1 MRDLL
6 SLSQTKYAR
15 ELRRYLA
22 SFDEPVEYRI
32 RPSRLRQPR
41 AQGRLSRALAH
52 AHAYVWSD
60 GGERLVHRLGVG
72 AILAIGCVLA
82 YHLLFHR

>member
-22 SFDEPVEYRI
+22 SLDQPIEYH
-32 RPSRLRQPR
+32 RPSRRRQPR

-52 AHAYVWSD
+52 ALAYLWSD
-60 GGERLVHRLGVG
+60 GGDRLVHRIGVG
-72 AILAIGCVLA
+72 AILAVGCVLA
-82 YHLLFHR
+82 FHLMFHR